1 MFLFLVICAIILGL
15 IVLGFTLIGIFG
27 AGFAIIFSD
36 IIVCIALFVG
46 LGYLIRRKK
55 AKSK

>member
-36 IIVCIALFVG
+36 LIVCVALFVG

>member
-15 IVLGFTLIGIFG
+15 IVFGVTLIGIFG
-27 AGFAIIFSD
+27 AGFTIIFSD
-36 IIVCIALFVG
+36 IIVCVALFVG

-55 AKSK
+55 AKSE